1 MISISKDTLDGKLP
15 ASNICGAS
23 LIDKETVITAASCFD
38 DREINEVMLILGAQ
52 HLSNTKEDHRET
64 RKIRDQGL
72 IKHPKYKKG
81 KAYFDIAIIKLDRP
95 VEFNIYLYPV
105 CLPQVPVTDL
115 KKR

>member
-1 MISISKDTLDGKLP
+1 MISISETTFDGELP
-15 ASNICGAS
+15 KSNICGAS

-52 HLSNTKEDHRET
+52 HLSNTKEEHRKT
-64 RKIRDQGL
+64 RTIKEL
-72 IKHPKYKKG
+72 IIHPKYKKG

>member
-23 LIDKETVITAASCFD
+23 LIDNETVITAASCFNDWDKD
-38 DREINEVMLILGAQ
+38 DVMLILGAQ

-64 RKIRDQGL
+64 RTIKELKI
-72 IKHPKYKKG
+72 HPKYKAG

>member
-1 MISISKDTLDGKLP
+1 MISISEKTLDGELP

-23 LIDKETVITAASCFD
+23 LIDNETVITAASCFNDIDKD
-38 DREINEVMLILGAQ
+38 DVMVILGAQ
-52 HLSNTKEDHRET
+52 LLSDTKEKHRENRT
-64 RKIRDQGL
+64 IKEL
-72 IKHPKYKKG
+72 IIHPEYKKG